1 MTKTGKKAGL
11 PPISY
16 VLLGLIG
23 WFLFPQI
30 SAIFAPKADNNPRIS
45 YGNHLLIKTN
55 SNTIKESAIAAIDQ
69 GYYEEARGL
78 LQKSLAQRPNDPES
92 VIYLSNL
99 QTSPNPFKIAVVQLI
114 PTSLRK
120 YCEESPA
127 HKPRSINREGSTA
140 EN

>member
-55 SNTIKESAIAAIDQ
+55 SNTAKESAIAAIAQ
-69 GYYEEARGL
+69 GDHQEAEQL

-99 QTSPNPFKIAVVQLI
+99 QTGSNPFKIAVVV
-114 PTSLRK
+114 
-120 YCEESPA
+120 PA
-127 HKPRSINREGSTA
+127 TTN
-140 EN
+140 N